1 MQKISL
7 SLMVNTFLPFES
19 FEDSARVLDSRRLN
33 KQIIEAYQIL
43 TILEDLW
50 FLSTELG
57 EFPPP
62 LDDKKIAKSFVAR
75 CEWIKTF
82 SKKYRAREEKF
93 VRDYEILLL
102 GKDISS
108 GKKGLQINLGFCCHP
123 ATKMWFGYERALR
136 HYINACISELS
147 TRTTKNGARHS
158 LPKKKIRVQRTV
170 VLPWWVGY
178 QKFHESHKASL
189 LRKEPSFYQ
198 KKFKVSD
205 SELEYIWPSDMDEE
219 SINKIF

>member
-1 MQKISL
+1 
-7 SLMVNTFLPFES
+7 MVNTFLPFES
-19 FEDSARVLDSRRLN
+19 FEKTAKTLDNRRLN

-50 FLSTELG
+50 FLSVELG
-57 EFPPP
+57 ELPP
-62 LDDKKIAKSFVAR
+62 LLDHKCLAKSFVAR

-93 VRDYEILLL
+93 ERTYEILLR

-136 HYINACISELS
+136 QYINACISELS
-147 TRTTKNGARHS
+147 TRSTKAGTKHS

-170 VLPWWVGY
+170 PLPWWLGY
-178 QKFHESHKASL
+178 QKFHESHRASL
-189 LRKEPSFYQ
+189 LRKEPDFYQ
-198 KKFKVSD
+198 KKFQVQNPD
-205 SELEYIWPSDMDEE
+205 LEYVWPSAMSEGDID
-219 SINKIF
+219 KIF